1 MRWLLLISTFIM
13 LFITYEAFV
22 FCGILKDADYS
33 QILKG
38 FGKSGTN
45 SSLKAQNEAK
55 NYYRINYIT
64 SVPFAF
70 LAGTVFIVIETYKAF
85 FS

>member
-1 MRWLLLISTFIM
+1 M

-22 FCGILKDADYS
+22 FCGILKHADYN
-33 QILKG
+33 QILKA
-38 FGKSGTN
+38 FRKSEIN

-55 NYYRINYIT
+55 NYYRISYIT
-64 SVPFAF
+64 SVPITF